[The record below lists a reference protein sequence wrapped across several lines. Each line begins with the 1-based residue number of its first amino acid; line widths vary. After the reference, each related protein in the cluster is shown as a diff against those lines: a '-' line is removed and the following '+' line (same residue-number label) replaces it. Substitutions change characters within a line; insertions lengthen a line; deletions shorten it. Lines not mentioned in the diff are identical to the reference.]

1 MADLVMNP
9 YLLALNHPDDLVD
22 EFKKIGVHWGGVPIM
37 LAKGFSRIVKIH
49 GIPFFLANILKQEML
64 SLGGDVALSRGSI
77 TGTDKLTDCLIMG
90 NVSEIHQLAIKLK
103 KQPFGLSRIGDSIK
117 IALTNF
123 DSKGYI
129 LNLGGKRLHLGKRTF
144 LMGIINATPDSF
156 SGDGI
161 FGIEPQ
167 KAVIFAQDMVD
178 NGADLL
184 DIGGESSRPGAK
196 RISIKEEKKRIVP
209 FLKQLAKKIKVPI
222 SIDTTKSEVAHA
234 ALDLGA
240 SVVNDISA
248 LRSDKKMAK
257 LIARYKACVVLMHMK
272 GTPKTMQKKPQ
283 YQDVVSEI
291 ISFLAE
297 AIQRAQEA
305 GIGEDKIIIDPGIG
319 FGKNLKHNIEILQRL
334 AQLRNLGRPVL
345 VGLSRK
351 RFIGKILNADVHDR
365 VWGTAA
371 AMAMAISHG
380 ADILRVH
387 DVKEMKHV
395 ALVSDAIV
403 R

>member
-9 YLLALNHPDDLVD
+9 YCLALNRPDDLVE

-37 LAKGFSRIVKIH
+37 LAKGFSRVVKIRL
-49 GIPFFLANILKQEML
+49 IPTFLANILKQEML

-77 TGTDKLTDCLIMG
+77 TGTDKATDCLIMG
-90 NVSEIHQLAIKLK
+90 NESQILQLTIKLK
-103 KQPFGLSRIGDSIK
+103 KQPFGLSKIADSIK
-117 IALTNF
+117 IALANF
-123 DSKGYI
+123 GAKGYI
-129 LNLGGKRLHLGKRTF
+129 LNLKGKRLHLGKRTL
-144 LMGIINATPDSF
+144 LMGIVNATPDSF
-156 SGDGI
+156 SGDGV
-161 FGIEPQ
+161 FGIELD
-167 KAVIFAQDMVD
+167 KAVRLVQDMVD

-196 RISIKEEKKRIVP
+196 RISVKEEKKRIVP
-209 FLKQLAKKIKVPI
+209 LLKQLAKKIKVPI
-222 SIDTTKSEVAHA
+222 SVDTMKSEVAHA
-234 ALDLGA
+234 ALDLGV

-248 LRSDKKMAK
+248 LRFDKKMAR

-272 GTPKTMQKKPQ
+272 GIPKTMQKNPQ
-283 YQDVVSEI
+283 YQDVVSEV
-291 ISFLAE
+291 ISFLTE
-297 AIQRAQEA
+297 AIQRAKEA
-305 GIGEDKIIIDPGIG
+305 GISEDRIIIDPGIG
-319 FGKNLKHNIEILQRL
+319 FGKSLKHNIEILQRL
-334 AQLRNLGRPVL
+334 AQLKSLGRPIL

-351 RFIGKILNADVHDR
+351 RFIGKILNADVHKR
-365 VWGTAA
+365 IWGTAG